1 MKNFKN
7 PIVMDKNEK
16 KKKKEKRL
24 RLSGLDGPNLLSL
37 QKRPRLGG
45 LGYPCVWAFFFL
57 IFLKGWM
64 IIRLL
69 YKK

>member
-45 LGYPCVWAFFFL
+45 LGYPCVWALFFF
-57 IFLKGWM
+57 
-64 IIRLL
+64 
-69 YKK
+69 